1 MSDVLITVITPVY
14 NTRIEYL
21 KKYFSSLCIQANS
34 VIEVILVDDGSDR
47 LETKKALKEYAEN
60 YNKIINL
67 ITLEK
72 NHGVSFC
79 RNKALKLAKGE
90 YIVFADSDDWFD
102 MDFIDKMCNAVKETR
117 ADMIIGGYRLCNDDE
132 NIIFEQRGQ
141 RDYFFQLRST
151 ICSRLIKRKK

>member
-72 NHGVSFC
+72 NHGV
-79 RNKALKLAKGE
+79 
-90 YIVFADSDDWFD
+90 
-102 MDFIDKMCNAVKETR
+102 
-117 ADMIIGGYRLCNDDE
+117 
-132 NIIFEQRGQ
+132 
-141 RDYFFQLRST
+141 
-151 ICSRLIKRKK
+151 